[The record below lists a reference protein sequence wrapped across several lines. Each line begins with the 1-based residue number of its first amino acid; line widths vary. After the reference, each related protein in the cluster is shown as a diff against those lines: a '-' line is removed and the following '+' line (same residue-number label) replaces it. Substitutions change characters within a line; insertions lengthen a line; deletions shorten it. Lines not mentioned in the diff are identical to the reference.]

1 MLGLGEAQKL
11 YIFLPQSVRFSYGRY
26 DILFGNQFSG
36 RKTQLAAAEKA
47 KEKIAFKRLTAAK
60 QRRFVRYP
68 YGTFVILLVDSIIQ
82 YRLTG
87 KSQKVSITQ
96 QSFTFFQTANKKH
109 IRYLSANALPSAGIG
124 KGTGAYQQA
133 VWGLLRQ
140 QGHQF

>member
-1 MLGLGEAQKL
+1 MSALGIENLFPKN
-11 YIFLPQSVRFSYGRY
+11 PTQSVRFSYGRY

-87 KSQKVSITQ
+87 NPQKVSITQ
-96 QSFTFFQTANKKH
+96 QSFTFFKQQIKNTYDIFRQTLCH
-109 IRYLSANALPSAGIG
+109 PPESGRGR
-124 KGTGAYQQA
+124 
-133 VWGLLRQ
+133 GL
-140 QGHQF
+140 